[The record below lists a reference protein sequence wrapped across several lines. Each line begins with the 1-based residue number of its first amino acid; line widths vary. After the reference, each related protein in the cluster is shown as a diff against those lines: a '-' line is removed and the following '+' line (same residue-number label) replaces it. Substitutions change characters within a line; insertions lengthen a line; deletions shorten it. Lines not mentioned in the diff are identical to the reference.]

1 MALWICFRAPPFI
14 KSSREFALLMA
25 ISKKILIIGGG
36 PAGVQAA
43 LAAAGHGHDIT
54 LVSDSPPGGRAAWQT
69 LLPSKMWLDARLL
82 PPDSR
87 PVQRLKAAGALYPAQ
102 AAVPVPAGALSPGD
116 PSSPPEIDLLG
127 LRGRYEQVASVW
139 QRQLLNDLKQAEV
152 SFRLGT
158 ASFLSSRVIQVQPP
172 EGGAVEQFSADAVIV
187 AAGSVPYLP
196 PGLFVD
202 GERVFSPGLVWKM
215 SALPHDMIIIGAGGP
230 ATEYVD
236 AFSRLGVKVTWV
248 TGPVGVLPAFPP
260 DAGQFISRVM
270 HRRGV
275 RIITG
280 MLPRQLENTARGVR
294 LITGDGA
301 SYEAETAF
309 VAIGQRPD
317 FDRLN
322 LPAAG
327 LKPGSSG
334 GLAVDSYGLTSAPH
348 IYLAGDAAGP
358 LAGNISLAQGR
369 IAGLHAAGQSVEPFR
384 PEHAVIAIYTEP
396 QVAQVGRMS
405 ELTRQLYRVRVP
417 FTACLRAH
425 LLPKQPGIEGETGFI
440 EVAYDSARR
449 ITGAL
454 AVCPEAAEILAPL
467 AVALRARMTL
477 DALASVYPAHPT
489 FGELAV
495 MAARLAR

>member
-1 MALWICFRAPPFI
+1 MANT
-14 KSSREFALLMA
+14 
-25 ISKKILIIGGG
+25 KKILIIGGG

-43 LAAAGHGHDIT
+43 LAASGHGHHVT

-82 PPDSR
+82 PPETR
-87 PVQRLKAAGALYPAQ
+87 PVQRLKAAGALFPVEAAAQ
-102 AAVPVPAGALSPGD
+102 AAAPVPVGDLAPRD
-116 PSSPPEIDLLG
+116 PSSLLDIDLLG
-127 LRGRYEQVASVW
+127 LRDRYEQVASAW
-139 QRQLLNDLKQAEV
+139 QRQLLNDLEQAGVE
-152 SFRLGT
+152 FRLGT
-158 ASFLSSRVIQVQPP
+158 ASFVSPHLVQIQPRD
-172 EGGAVEQFSADAVIV
+172 GGAAEQFSADAVIV
-187 AAGSVPYLP
+187 ATGSVPYLP

-202 GERVFSPGLVWKM
+202 GERVFSPDLVWKM
-215 SALPHDMIIIGAGGP
+215 AALPHDMIVIGAGGP

-260 DAGQFISRVM
+260 EAGRFISRVM
-270 HRRGV
+270 QHRGV

-280 MLPRQLENTARGVR
+280 ILPRQLEPTAQGVR

-309 VAIGQRPD
+309 VAIGMRPD

-322 LPAAG
+322 LPSAG

-334 GLAVDSYGLTSAPH
+334 GLAADAYGLTSVPH

-369 IAGLHAAGQSVEPFR
+369 IAGLHAAGQRVEPFQ

-405 ELTRQLYRVRVP
+405 ELTRHLYRVRVP

-425 LLPKQPGIEGETGFI
+425 LLAKQSGIEGEAGFI
-440 EVAYDSARR
+440 EVAYDSERR

-467 AVALRARMTL
+467 AVALRAQMTL
-477 DALASVYPAHPT
+477 DMLATVYPAHPT

-495 MAARLAR
+495 TAARLAR